1 MSEAEKAELA
11 KKLTSALELDR
22 SEERQALEEQLRRDQ
37 ATNDRI
43 VAALEDSRDRADA

>member
-11 KKLTSALELDR
+11 EKLTSALQRDR
-22 SEERQALEEQLRRDQ
+22 AEERQALEEQLRRDE
-37 ATNDRI
+37 ATNERI